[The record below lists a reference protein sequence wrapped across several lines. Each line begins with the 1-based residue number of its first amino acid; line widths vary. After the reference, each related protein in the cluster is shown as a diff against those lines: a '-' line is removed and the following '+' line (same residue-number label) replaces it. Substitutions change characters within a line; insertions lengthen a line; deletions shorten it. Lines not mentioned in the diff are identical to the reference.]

1 MIHKAKTEVLAKRR
15 RREER
20 MRTLQLT
27 IFAVFISTSLANAG
41 TIVLSGDGN
50 IGDFINGSA
59 GAPVLA
65 GNSTFYSN
73 LLGTG
78 TNVVIEG
85 PTVGAYTSD
94 EYEAEAA
101 IAAYYTGLGD
111 TVVQVAAGSVT
122 AATLTGAN
130 LFISDLNDTGFPGAE
145 VSAISSLLS
154 GGGTALFEGEFTP
167 YDAGADAL
175 INAALS
181 ALGSTMSLNQD
192 EQDCGFQTAT
202 GSQIGST
209 PLDAGIS
216 AFGYGC
222 VSTVTG
228 GTAVFSTIA
237 GPAFMAEQTTTTATP
252 EPSTVVLTLGGGF
265 LMMIGRR
272 RCGIKR

>member
-1 MIHKAKTEVLAKRR
+1 MKI
-15 RREER
+15 
-20 MRTLQLT
+20 LQLT
-27 IFAVFISTSLANAG
+27 TLALFISTSLANAG
-41 TIVLSGDGN
+41 AIVLSGDGN
-50 IGDFINGSA
+50 IGNGLNGTG
-59 GAPVLA
+59 GAAVQA

-85 PTVGAYTSD
+85 PTASAYTSD
-94 EYEAEAA
+94 EYAAEAA

-111 TVVQVAAGSVT
+111 TVVQAAAGSVT
-122 AATLTGAN
+122 AATLAGAN

-154 GGGTALFEGEFTP
+154 GGGTAFFEGEYTP

-192 EQDCGFQTAT
+192 AQDCGYQTAT
-202 GSQIGST
+202 GSQIKST

-216 AFGYGC
+216 AFEYAC

-228 GTAVFSTIA
+228 GTTVFSTI
-237 GPAFMAEQTTTTATP
+237 GGQAFIAEQTTTTSTP
-252 EPSTVVLTLGGGF
+252 EPSTVVLTLGGSF